1 LQNKEYIEDE
11 IDLRELF
18 QTIWNSK
25 KFIVIFTFVITLLA
39 VIYVFLKN
47 PTPIYQGKV
56 FVEIGQIQSQNFG
69 QSLLDTPGNLATILE
84 LEFDVNTSIPKGT
97 NNLLE
102 ISSNNIDK
110 ETIKNNLGKSVEF
123 ILNRHKENAKFYENV
138 IMTKQIGDTSINN
151 TPINTPKK
159 KLIVIVAFITGF
171 ILSIFL
177 VFFMQFISG
186 MKKEEK

>member
-1 LQNKEYIEDE
+1 MQNKEYSEDE

-25 KFIVIFTFVITLLA
+25 KFIVIFTFLITLLS

-47 PTPIYQGKV
+47 PVPIYQGKV

-69 QSLLDTPGNLATILE
+69 EKILDTPANLAAILE
-84 LEFDVNTSIPKGT
+84 LEFNINTSIPKGT
-97 NNLLE
+97 NSLLE
-102 ISSNNIDK
+102 ISSNNINN
-110 ETIKNNLGKSVEF
+110 ERIKNDLQKSVEF
-123 ILNRHKENAKFYENV
+123 ILNRHKEKANFYENT
-138 IMTKQIGDTSINN
+138 IMSKQIGDIVINN

-159 KLIVIVAFITGF
+159 SLIVIVAFVTGF

-177 VFFMQFISG
+177 VFFMQFISS